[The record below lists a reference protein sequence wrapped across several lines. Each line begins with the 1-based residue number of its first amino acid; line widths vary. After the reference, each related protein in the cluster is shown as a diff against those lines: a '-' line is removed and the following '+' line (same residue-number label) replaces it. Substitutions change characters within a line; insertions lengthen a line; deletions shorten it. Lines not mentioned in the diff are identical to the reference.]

1 MKTINSY
8 KEIKYS
14 IQLLEAERHAKGQLL
29 REQFLTTYDSFKL
42 INIINSTIKDISSSP
57 DLTDNIVGTATGIAS
72 GYITKKI
79 IVGSSNNMFRK
90 ILGTAIQLGVTNFVA
105 KHPDTIKNL
114 SRSIINKV
122 FHKKE
127 EDTETLI

>member
-29 REQFLTTYDSFKL
+29 KEQFLDIYDSFKL

-57 DLTDNIVGTATGIAS
+57 DLTDNIIGTATGLAS
-72 GYITKKI
+72 GYITKKV
-79 IVGSSNNMFRK
+79 IVGSSNSMFRK
-90 ILGTAIQLGVTNFVA
+90 ILGTVIQLGVTNFVA
-105 KHPDTIKNL
+105 KHPDAIKNI
-114 SRSIINKV
+114 SRSIFNKV

-127 EDTETLI
+127 EDTDTLI